1 MGCNGCKDESRVK
14 MQIRRER
21 RRRRRRMAAAA
32 RGSVQRR
39 VKKLQRLIPGGR
51 GLKPDRLLLRTAD
64 YILHLRLQVDVLQT
78 LSDIYKP

>member
-21 RRRRRRMAAAA
+21 RRRRMAAAAA

-64 YILHLRLQVDVLQT
+64 YILHLRLQVNVLQT